1 MADIGKIRKDM
12 ERYGKIWKDMGKKW
26 RNGKKWKDLE
36 RNIRYRKIS
45 KDINT
50 YCKIFI
56 QRYAKLYKD
65 MIRYGYALK
74 NLRKE
79 WNK

>member
-1 MADIGKIRKDM
+1 M
-12 ERYGKIWKDMGKKW
+12 ERYGKIWGKNEEME
-26 RNGKKWKDLE
+26 RNEKIWKDLE

-79 WNK
+79 WNKSILNKHFIDF